1 MPFGFRKP
9 FRLGRLLR
17 LNHSKRGVSLSSR
30 LGRFSTN
37 SRTRRLRVSS
47 PSGSWRQSRKLVR
60 RRRTR
65 HN

>member
-1 MPFGFRKP
+1 MPFGFRRR

-17 LNHSKRGVSLSSR
+17 LNLSKRGVRLSGR

-37 SRTRRLRVSS
+37 SRTRRLRVSG
-47 PSGSWRQSRKLVR
+47 PSGSWWQSRKLIR

-65 HN
+65 HS

>member
-1 MPFGFRKP
+1 MPFGVRKQ

-17 LNHSKRGVSLSSR
+17 FNLSKRGVRLSGR

-37 SRTRRLRVSS
+37 SRTRRLQVSGL
-47 PSGSWRQSRKLVR
+47 SGSWGQSRKLVR

-65 HN
+65 HS